1 MNECERAALKDGN
14 WIVFNSC
21 RARART
27 KAYMCVCV
35 CVCVRQDKQKP
46 RKRQARG
53 WLLLGGGGAA
63 LTVVQE
69 SSTFT
74 LFRSLI
80 QKQRERERER
90 FMSAEGGWQGSRQCR
105 TRHVSGEQAAV
116 VQRTPKSRACQGL
129 GRRSQSSPGPYL
141 LCCVCQ
147 RANWGCAA
155 KVSTET
161 THDVATQDPGPR
173 STRTI
178 VKHCVVCTA
187 KVIERHQLIQSALCD
202 QHDIVVLQVLGC
214 DRGW

>member
-1 MNECERAALKDGN
+1 MNVREQRSRMETGSSSTPAEQEQEQKH
-14 WIVFNSC
+14 
-21 RARART
+21 T
-27 KAYMCVCV
+27 CVCA
-35 CVCVRQDKQKP
+35 CAYAFGKISKSREKDKHVV
-46 RKRQARG
+46 G
-53 WLLLGGGGAA
+53 CCLGGGGAA

-161 THDVATQDPGPR
+161 THDAATQDPGPR

>member
-1 MNECERAALKDGN
+1 MNVREQRSRMETGSSSTPAEQEQEQKH
-14 WIVFNSC
+14 
-21 RARART
+21 T
-27 KAYMCVCV
+27 CVCA
-35 CVCVRQDKQKP
+35 CAYAFGKISKSREKDKHVV
-46 RKRQARG
+46 G
-53 WLLLGGGGAA
+53 CCLGGGGAA
-63 LTVVQE
+63 LTVGQE